1 MRNVRLYLG
10 DCMELMKNIPDKVVD
25 LILCD
30 LPYGVSA
37 CKWDKLIPVE
47 KLWDQYKRVLKD
59 DGVILLFGREPFSSF
74 LRSSN
79 LKMYKYD
86 WYWIKPNGADFLN
99 VKYKPFNVVE
109 TISIFTD
116 NPVSYSKKNKNNRY
130 YPQFEAGE
138 AYKIKSGKQKS
149 TKNNSTVRSEIK
161 SIVTENTGIRYPK
174 NTLFF
179 DRDKEKF
186 HSTQKPVA
194 LLEYL
199 IKTYTT
205 EGEIVL
211 DNCMGSGS
219 TGVAA
224 RNLNRRF
231 IGIELEKKYFDI
243 AEKRINEIEDL
254 IQQEVDRELGINK
267 KNSPWE

>member
-1 MRNVRLYLG
+1 MANIELFHD
-10 DCMELMKNIPDKVVD
+10 DCLKVLPNITDKSID

-30 LPYGVSA
+30 LPYSVSA
-37 CKWDKLIPVE
+37 CAWDKLIPVE

-59 DGVILLFGREPFSSF
+59 DGVILLFGREPFSSL

-79 LKMYKYD
+79 LKMYKFD
-86 WYWIKPNGADFLN
+86 WYWVKPNGADFLN
-99 VKYKPFNVVE
+99 VKYKPFNVIE
-109 TISIFTD
+109 TISVFTN
-116 NPVSYSKKNKNNRY
+116 NPVSYSKKHVGKQIRY

-149 TKNNSTVRSEIK
+149 IKNNSTVRSEIK

-179 DRDKEKF
+179 DRDKEKL

-205 EGEIVL
+205 EGEKVL

-224 RNLNRRF
+224 KNTGRKF
-231 IGIELEKKYFDI
+231 IGIELNKEYFDI
-243 AEKRINEIEDL
+243 AKERI
-254 IQQEVDRELGINK
+254 K
-267 KNSPWE
+267 KGE